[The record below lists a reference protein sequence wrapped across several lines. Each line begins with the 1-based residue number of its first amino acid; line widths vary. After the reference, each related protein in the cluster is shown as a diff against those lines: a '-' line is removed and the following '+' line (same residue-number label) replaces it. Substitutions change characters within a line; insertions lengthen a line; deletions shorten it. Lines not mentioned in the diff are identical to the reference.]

1 MPEFPNSVPSK
12 LPKVGASIFTVMSQ
26 KAREKEAINLSQ
38 GFPDFHCSPKLLDRV
53 HEQMKKGRNQYA
65 PSAGV
70 PELREAIAEKTQ
82 DLYGA
87 EYDPETEVTITAG
100 ATEAIYAT
108 ITSMVREDDEV
119 VIFTPAYDCYEPA
132 IELSNG
138 KPIFVQLK
146 PPEYRIDW
154 NEVKRVV
161 NRKTRMIIIN
171 TPHNPTGSVIEQED
185 MKELERLTK
194 NSDILILSDEV
205 YEHILFDQREHQSV
219 CRFPG
224 LAERSFVI
232 SSFGKTFHNTGWKT
246 GYCIAPKNLMKEF
259 RKSHQFIVFCAN
271 TPIQHAFAEHLRES
285 PEEYREL
292 NKFYEEKRDYFLNA
306 IKESRFKVEPAK
318 GTYFQLLSYQDEEDL
333 SKEKDTDL
341 ALRLIDE
348 FGIASVPVSVFYH
361 RNVDENV
368 LRFCFAKSEDTLD
381 RAAEI
386 INSI

>member
-1 MPEFPNSVPSK
+1 MPDFPNTVSSK
-12 LPKVGASIFTVMSQ
+12 LPKVGSSIFTVMSQ

-38 GFPDFHCSPKLLDRV
+38 GFPDFLCSPKLLERV
-53 HEQMKKGRNQYA
+53 HDHMRKGNNQYA

-70 PELREAIAEKTQ
+70 MELREAIAEKTQ
-82 DLYGA
+82 ELYGQ
-87 EYDPETEVTITAG
+87 EYDPESEITVTAG

-146 PPEYRIDW
+146 APDYRIDW

-171 TPHNPTGSVIEQED
+171 TPHNPTGSVIDKEN

-205 YEHILFDQREHQSV
+205 YEHILFDEREHQSV

-246 GYCIAPKNLMKEF
+246 GYCLAPKNLMKEF
-259 RKSHQFIVFCAN
+259 RKAHQFIVFCAN
-271 TPIQHAFAEHLRES
+271 TPIQHAFAEHLREDK
-285 PEEYREL
+285 EEYLHL
-292 NKFYEEKRDYFLNA
+292 NAFYQEKRDHFLNA
-306 IKESRFKVEPAK
+306 VKDSRFKAEPAK
-318 GTYFQLLSYQDEEDL
+318 GTYFQLLSYKEHPEL
-333 SKEKDTDL
+333 AGEKDTDL
-341 ALRLIDE
+341 AMRLIE
-348 FGIASVPVSVFYH
+348 EHGIASVPVSVFYH
-361 RNVDENV
+361 RDMDENV
-368 LRFCFAKSEDTLD
+368 LRFCFAKSQDTLD

-386 INSI
+386 INGI

>member
-1 MPEFPNSVPSK
+1 MPEFPNTVSSK
-12 LPKVGASIFTVMSQ
+12 LPKIGSSIFTVMSQ
-26 KAREKEAINLSQ
+26 KAREKNAINLSQ
-38 GFPDFHCSPKLLDRV
+38 GFPDFLCSPKLLERV
-53 HEQMKKGRNQYA
+53 HEQMKKGNNQYA

-70 PELREAIAEKTQ
+70 MELREAIAEKTQ
-82 DLYGA
+82 ELYGQ
-87 EYDPETEVTITAG
+87 EYDPESEITVTAG

-146 PPEYRIDW
+146 PPDYRIDW

-171 TPHNPTGSVIEQED
+171 TPHNPTGSVIEKED
-185 MKELERLTK
+185 MQELERLTK

-205 YEHILFDQREHQSV
+205 YEHILFDGRQHQSV

-246 GYCIAPKNLMKEF
+246 GYCLAPKKLMKEF

-271 TPIQHAFAEHLRES
+271 TPIQYAFAEHLRENK
-285 PEEYREL
+285 EEYQEL
-292 NKFYEEKRDYFLNA
+292 GEFYKKKRDHFIEA
-306 IKESRFKVEPAK
+306 ISGSRFEVDPAR
-318 GTYFQLLSYQDEEDL
+318 GTYFQLLSYKKDKEL
-333 SKEKDTDL
+333 SKEKDTEL
-341 ALRLIDE
+341 AMRLIEE

-368 LRFCFAKSEDTLD
+368 LRFCFAKSEETLD
-381 RAAEI
+381 QAAEI
-386 INSI
+386 INRI

>member
-1 MPEFPNSVPSK
+1 MPEFPNTVPSK
-12 LPKVGASIFTVMSQ
+12 LPKVGSSIFTVMSQ
-26 KAREKEAINLSQ
+26 KAREKNAINLSQ
-38 GFPDFHCSPKLLDRV
+38 GFPDFHCSPELLERV
-53 HEQMKKGRNQYA
+53 HEQMKKGKNQYA

-70 PELREAIAEKTQ
+70 PELREAIAEKTEE
-82 DLYGA
+82 LYGTA
-87 EYDPETEVTITAG
+87 YDPETEVTVTAG

-146 PPEYRIDW
+146 PPEYKIDW

-171 TPHNPTGSVIEQED
+171 TPHNPTGSVIDKED
-185 MKELERLTK
+185 MQQLERLTK

-205 YEHILFDQREHQSV
+205 YEHILFDGRDHQSV
-219 CRFPG
+219 CRYPG

-271 TPIQHAFAEHLRES
+271 TPIQHAFAEHLRKS
-285 PEEYREL
+285 KDEYLEL
-292 NKFYEEKRDYFLNA
+292 NAFYQEKRDHFLKA
-306 IKESRFKVEPAK
+306 IEGSRFKATPAK
-318 GTYFQLLSYQDEEDL
+318 GTYFQLLSYQDESDL
-333 SKEKDTDL
+333 KQEKDSDL
-341 ALRLIDE
+341 AMRLIEE

-368 LRFCFAKSEDTLD
+368 LRFCFAKSEETLD
-381 RAAEI
+381 RAAAI
-386 INSI
+386 INRI

>member
-1 MPEFPNSVPSK
+1 MPEFPNTVPSK

-26 KAREKEAINLSQ
+26 KAREKDAINLSQ
-38 GFPDFHCSPKLLDRV
+38 GFPDFHCSPKLLERV
-53 HEQMKKGRNQYA
+53 SEQMKKGNNQYA

-70 PELREAIAEKTQ
+70 MELREAIAEKTEE
-82 DLYGA
+82 LYGRS
-87 EYDPETEVTITAG
+87 YDPETEITVTAG
-100 ATEAIYAT
+100 ATEAIYAS

-146 PPEYRIDW
+146 PPHYKIDW

-171 TPHNPTGSVIEQED
+171 TPHNPTGTVIDKED
-185 MKELERLTK
+185 MQQLERLTK

-205 YEHILFDQREHQSV
+205 YEHILFDGREHQSA

-224 LAERSFVI
+224 LAERSFII

-271 TPIQHAFAEHLRES
+271 TPIQYAFAEHLRENK
-285 PEEYREL
+285 EEYQEL
-292 NKFYEEKRDYFLNA
+292 NGFYQAKRDHFLKSISN
-306 IKESRFKVEPAK
+306 SRFKAEPAK
-318 GTYFQLLSYQDEEDL
+318 GTYFQLLSYPEEKDL
-333 SKEKDTDL
+333 AQEKDTDL
-341 ALRLIDE
+341 AMRLIDE
-348 FGIASVPVSVFYH
+348 FGLASVPVSVFYH

-368 LRFCFAKSEDTLD
+368 LRFCFAKSQETLD

-386 INSI
+386 IERI